1 VLYINVPTLLGYT
14 AILLCLVSI
23 IMMFAGAFSESRRWF
38 LTCSLPF
45 LMGFFG
51 CALLVNDNLLP
62 NRAALHLGTAFL
74 LAAFGCGWQV
84 VRIFNGRSSV
94 LGWAIGIPAAW
105 LVVSLVIFGPWH
117 LAVEGAITRT
127 LIFTLF
133 NGLCAWEMAKSRSE
147 NLPSRPLLWSAVV
160 FFAGFSALRV
170 VLSGYLPMPLG
181 GRPTEVWAVVAYN
194 LASVTQVLL
203 VSALLIALSRER
215 IAMRNQKLS
224 LKDPLTGAF
233 NRRAFD
239 DLAQDL
245 DKSSSTAP
253 VILTVVAFDLDHFK
267 QVNDRFGHDTG
278 DKIIQAAVSTAHKV
292 LRSTDRVFRMGGE
305 EFVCVLPGT
314 TLEQGQ
320 WLAERLRRAF
330 EQAGM
335 EAGGHT
341 VRATMSLGLAS
352 DITSRATLPD
362 LVNQAD
368 LALYNAKRAGRNRVG
383 GPVPSI
389 FDAAQA
395 ERTVS

>member
-1 VLYINVPTLLGYT
+1 
-14 AILLCLVSI
+14 
-23 IMMFAGAFSESRRWF
+23 
-38 LTCSLPF
+38 
-45 LMGFFG
+45 MGFFG

-147 NLPSRPLLWSAVV
+147 NLPSRPLLWSAFV